1 MQDHSL
7 SGVVLPYQGPL
18 EASPLLSAAG
28 VDQLRG
34 MHIMSRDAA
43 VHRSEEARVSTS
55 EEMPILSMKGISKT
69 FPGVKAL
76 SNVDFRLFKGEV
88 HAIMGQ
94 NGAGKST
101 LVKVLTGV
109 YPQNSGE
116 ILLEG
121 SPIRPDSPLAAQK
134 LGISTVYQEINLC
147 PNLSVAE
154 NIFAGRQPMRL
165 GRINWKELTRKSEE
179 VLKRLNI
186 VIDVTQILSSY
197 SIAIQQMV
205 AIARVL
211 DVSSKI
217 LILDEP
223 TSSLDET
230 EVEQL
235 FKVIR
240 SLRDEGLAILFIT
253 HFLDQ
258 TYQISDRI
266 TILKNG
272 AFVGEYSTQTL
283 PKLDLIAKMLGK
295 ELSEF
300 SYATESDQ
308 RKRASAIPGKDSKT
322 VLRVSDLGLRGSIAP
337 FDLDLNEGDVLG
349 LAGLLGSG
357 RTEMARLIFGI
368 DGANQG
374 EIHIKE
380 RKASISSPRSA
391 MMEGMG
397 FCSED
402 RKSEGIFAELTVRE
416 NIILALQ
423 AKNGILRY
431 ITARKQLEIAD
442 ELITSLAIKTP
453 SANSQAGQLSGGNQ
467 QKVMLARWLATNP
480 IVLILDEPTRGIDV
494 GAKLE
499 IMELILNLSRQGMG
513 VIFISSEFEEVVRCS
528 SRIAVLKDKAKI
540 AELRG
545 DDVNESRIMQTIAGG
560 T

>member
-1 MQDHSL
+1 M
-7 SGVVLPYQGPL
+7 
-18 EASPLLSAAG
+18 
-28 VDQLRG
+28 
-34 MHIMSRDAA
+34 
-43 VHRSEEARVSTS
+43 S
-55 EEMPILSMKGISKT
+55 EEMPILSMKGITKV

-76 SNVDFRLFKGEV
+76 SDVDFRLFKGEV

-109 YPQNSGE
+109 YAHDSGE

-121 SPIRPDSPLAAQK
+121 DPIRPASPLAAQK

-154 NIFAGRQPMRL
+154 NIFVGRQPMRF
-165 GRINWKELTRKSEE
+165 GRIDWKELTRKSEE
-179 VLKRLNI
+179 VLQRLNI

-211 DVSSKI
+211 DISSKI

-258 TYQISDRI
+258 TYRISDRI

-272 AFVGEYSTQTL
+272 AFVGEFKTKAL

-300 SYATESDQ
+300 SYAADKDQ
-308 RKRASAIPGKDSKT
+308 RKRASEKAGKNAKS
-322 VLRVSDLGLRGSIAP
+322 VLKVKELGLRGSIAP
-337 FDLDLNEGDVLG
+337 FDLNLSEGEVVG

-368 DGANQG
+368 DGASQG
-374 EIHIKE
+374 EIQVKGKRATIN
-380 RKASISSPRSA
+380 SPRSA
-391 MMEGMG
+391 MMAGMG

-402 RKSEGIFAELTVRE
+402 RKSEGIVSDLTVRE

-423 AKNGILRY
+423 ARNGIFKYLR
-431 ITARKQLEIAD
+431 TKKQLEIAD
-442 ELITSLAIKTP
+442 ELIRSLAIKTP
-453 SANSQAGQLSGGNQ
+453 SANNQASQLSGGNQ
-467 QKVMLARWLATNP
+467 QKVMLARWLAVNP
-480 IVLILDEPTRGIDV
+480 SVLILDEPTRGIDV

-528 SRIAVLKDKAKI
+528 SRIAVLRDRAKI
-540 AELRG
+540 AELSG
-545 DDVNESRIMQTIAGG
+545 KDMNESSIMHTIAGG
-560 T
+560 K

>member
-1 MQDHSL
+1 
-7 SGVVLPYQGPL
+7 
-18 EASPLLSAAG
+18 
-28 VDQLRG
+28 
-34 MHIMSRDAA
+34 MSENA
-43 VHRSEEARVSTS
+43 
-55 EEMPILSMKGISKT
+55 PIVELKNISKV

-76 SNVDFRLFKGEV
+76 SNVGFRLFKGEV

-109 YPQNSGE
+109 YKQESGE

-121 SPIRPDSPLAAQK
+121 KPIRPDSPLAAQK
-134 LGISTVYQEINLC
+134 LGINTVYQEVNLC
-147 PNLSVAE
+147 LNLSVAE
-154 NIFAGRQPMRL
+154 NIFIGKEPMKF
-165 GRINWKELTRKSEE
+165 GRIDWKTMYRQAED
-179 VLKRLNI
+179 VLERLNI
-186 VIDVTQILSSY
+186 KVDVTRTLSSY
-197 SIAIQQMV
+197 SIAVQQMV

-211 DVSSKI
+211 DSSAKV

-223 TSSLDET
+223 TSSLDES

-240 SLRDEGLAILFIT
+240 KLRDEGLAILFIT

-272 AFVGEYSTQTL
+272 SFVGEYKADQL
-283 PKLDLIAKMLGK
+283 PKLELITKMLGK

-300 SYATESDQ
+300 SYS
-308 RKRASAIPGKDSKT
+308 GKGKGEGKAKGANEAHAGKGEILQ
-322 VLRVSDLGLRGSIAP
+322 VKDLGLQGSIEP
-337 FDLDLNEGDVLG
+337 FDIDLNKGEVLG

-368 DGANQG
+368 NSADQG
-374 EIHIKE
+374 EIFVKGKKTTIG
-380 RKASISSPRSA
+380 SPRNA
-391 MMEGMG
+391 MMEGIG

-402 RKSEGIFAELTVRE
+402 RKNEGIFAELSIRE

-423 AKNGILRY
+423 ARKGAIKYLTY
-431 ITARKQLEIAD
+431 KKQLEIAE
-442 ELITSLAIKTP
+442 ELIKSLGVKTP
-453 SANSQAGQLSGGNQ
+453 SANNEVRQLSGGNQ

-480 IVLILDEPTRGIDV
+480 ILLILDEPTRGIDV

-499 IMELILNLSRQGMG
+499 IMEQILNLSREGLS
-513 VIFISSEFEEVVRCS
+513 VIFISSEFEEVLRCS
-528 SRIAVLKDKAKI
+528 TKIAVLKDKAKI
-540 AELRG
+540 AELHG
-545 DDVNESRIMQTIAGG
+545 EEMTESGIMHTIAGG
-560 T
+560 K

>member
-1 MQDHSL
+1 MTD
-7 SGVVLPYQGPL
+7 
-18 EASPLLSAAG
+18 
-28 VDQLRG
+28 
-34 MHIMSRDAA
+34 
-43 VHRSEEARVSTS
+43 
-55 EEMPILSMKGISKT
+55 EMPVLTMNKITKT

-76 SNVDFRLFKGEV
+76 SSVDFRLFKGEV

-109 YPQNSGE
+109 HPQDSGE
-116 ILLEG
+116 ILLG
-121 SPIRPDSPLAAQK
+121 GKPIRPDSPLAAQK

-154 NIFAGRQPMRL
+154 NIFAGRQPVRF
-165 GRINWKELTRKSEE
+165 GRIDWKKMARRSEE
-179 VLKRLNI
+179 ILQRLNI
-186 VIDVTQILSSY
+186 VVDVTQILSSY
-197 SIAIQQMV
+197 SIAIQQLV

-211 DVSSKI
+211 DISSKI

-223 TSSLDET
+223 TSSLDDS

-240 SLRDEGLAILFIT
+240 SLRDQGLAIIFIT

-272 AFVGEYSTQTL
+272 EFVGEFKTEAL
-283 PKLDLIAKMLGK
+283 PKLDLVAKMLGK

-300 SYATESDQ
+300 SYAAESDQ
-308 RKRASAIPGKDSKT
+308 QKKASVIIGKDVKN
-322 VLRVSDLGLRGSIAP
+322 VLSVKNLGLRGSIAP
-337 FDLDLNEGDVLG
+337 FDLNLDEAEVLG

-374 EIHIKE
+374 EVRIKGK
-380 RKASISSPRSA
+380 KAAINSPRSA
-391 MMEGMG
+391 MMAGMG

-402 RKSEGIFAELTVRE
+402 RKSEGIFSDLTVRE

-423 AKNGILRY
+423 ARNGVFKFIA
-431 ITARKQLEIAD
+431 TRKQLEIAD
-442 ELITSLAIKTP
+442 ELIKSLAIATP
-453 SANSQAGQLSGGNQ
+453 SANNLAGQLSGGNQ

-480 IVLILDEPTRGIDV
+480 IILILDEPTRGIDV

-499 IMELILNLSRQGMG
+499 IMELILSLSRQGMG

-540 AELRG
+540 AELNG
-545 DDVNESRIMQTIAGG
+545 EDMNESSIMRTIAGG
-560 T
+560 N

>member
-1 MQDHSL
+1 M
-7 SGVVLPYQGPL
+7 P
-18 EASPLLSAAG
+18 
-28 VDQLRG
+28 
-34 MHIMSRDAA
+34 
-43 VHRSEEARVSTS
+43 EEQ
-55 EEMPILSMKGISKT
+55 PILAMKGITKV

-76 SNVDFRLFKGEV
+76 SGVDFRLFKGEV

-109 YPQNSGE
+109 HPQDSGE

-121 SPIRPDSPLAAQK
+121 KRIRPDSPLAAQK
-134 LGISTVYQEINLC
+134 LGINTVYQEVNLC

-154 NIFAGRQPMRL
+154 NILAGRQPMTF
-165 GRINWKELTRKSEE
+165 GRINWKTLNRMAQETLT
-179 VLKRLNI
+179 RLNI
-186 VIDVTQILSSY
+186 SVDVTQVLSSY

-211 DVSSKI
+211 DISSKI

-223 TSSLDET
+223 TSSLDQS

-240 SLRDEGLAILFIT
+240 SLRDEGLAIIFIT

-258 TYQISDRI
+258 TFEISDRI
-266 TILKNG
+266 TVLKNG
-272 AFVGEYSTQTL
+272 ELVGEYTTGSIS
-283 PKLDLIAKMLGK
+283 KLDLIAKMLGK

-300 SYATESDQ
+300 SYA
-308 RKRASAIPGKDSKT
+308 AGKDGKATGGGGADAKSLLK
-322 VLRVSDLGLRGSIAP
+322 VKELGLRGSIAP
-337 FDLDLNEGDVLG
+337 FDLELNEGEVLG

-368 DGANQG
+368 DGSNQG
-374 EIHIKE
+374 EIRIKG
-380 RKASISSPRSA
+380 RKSAISSPRSA
-391 MMEGMG
+391 MMAGMG

-402 RKSEGIFAELTVRE
+402 RKNEGVFADLTIRE

-423 AKNGILRY
+423 ARSGVFKY
-431 ITARKQLEIAD
+431 ITPRRQVEIA
-442 ELITSLAIKTP
+442 EEMIKSLAIITP
-453 SANSQAGQLSGGNQ
+453 SANARAGQLSGGNQ
-467 QKVMLARWLATNP
+467 QKVMLARWLATNS
-480 IVLILDEPTRGIDV
+480 IILILDEPTRGIDV

-499 IMELILNLSRQGMG
+499 IMELILRLSKQGMG
-513 VIFISSEFEEVVRCS
+513 VIFISSELEEVVRCS

-540 AELRG
+540 AELNG
-545 DDVNESRIMQTIAGG
+545 SEMNETTIMRTIAGG
-560 T
+560 N